1 MPAQVA
7 NRNVEEPTTTAFTI
21 SELIGRLMRL
31 GLAAQAEEIASVVAF
46 LASAGG
52 SYITGSVIAVD
63 GGRTAI

>member
-31 GLAAQAEEIASVVAF
+31 GLAAQAEEIASVGQRE
-46 LASAGG
+46 LYHGQR
-52 SYITGSVIAVD
+52 D
-63 GGRTAI
+63 RR